1 MTQHQTL
8 EVKKEHSQT
17 LGDLAKLI
25 RSKNAGPWMM
35 TIDVMLPDP
44 ETFEM
49 VVRSGVLTSERVGK
63 VLGIDPATIDLYEYA
78 PANTVKVSFPRNFP
92 NGHPHDTDIFGGQ
105 QFAPLVKLP
114 VPFNSASSL

>member
-8 EVKKEHSQT
+8 EVDQQHSRT

-35 TIDVMLPDP
+35 TIDVMLPDA

-49 VVRSGVLTSERVGK
+49 VVRSRVLTSERVGPL
-63 VLGIDPATIDLYEYA
+63 LGIAPSDIDLYEYA
-78 PANTVKVSFPRNFP
+78 PAHTVKISFPRSLP

-105 QFAPLVKLP
+105 QFAPLVKLSVP
-114 VPFNSASSL
+114 VSSTTSM

>member
-8 EVKKEHSQT
+8 EVDQHHSPT
-17 LGDLAKLI
+17 LGELAKLI

-35 TIDVMLPDP
+35 TIDVMLPDA

-49 VVRSGVLTSERVGK
+49 VVRSGVLSSERVGLL
-63 VLGIDPATIDLYEYA
+63 LGIEPEKIDLYEYA
-78 PANTVKVSFPRNFP
+78 PAHTVKISFPRSVP

-114 VPFNSASSL
+114 VPSTPLTSL